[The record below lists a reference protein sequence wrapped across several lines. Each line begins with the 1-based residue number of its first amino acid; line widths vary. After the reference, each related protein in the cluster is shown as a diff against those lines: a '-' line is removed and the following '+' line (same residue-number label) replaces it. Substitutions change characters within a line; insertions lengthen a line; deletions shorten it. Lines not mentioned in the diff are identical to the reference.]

1 MKKIVSATIFLFLLA
16 AALPISGAARKSKE
30 PAAAPSSAPVDLNS
44 ASQKD
49 LEALPGI
56 GAATAKKIIAHRP
69 YSNVQDLSRAGVAK
83 ATIDKIAPMVTVS
96 AGAAAAA
103 TETPSRPKHSD
114 KSAASTASP
123 SRSGALDLNTASEAD
138 LEKLPGVGAAYA
150 RRIVDAR
157 PYASVADLSRA
168 RLPKK
173 TLDKITPLV
182 TVTGAGAASTP
193 MGAGD
198 QPMKAAPPPKA
209 APAPN
214 ATPAAKE
221 PFPGAAG
228 APRDTTT
235 TVAQTPPSPGM
246 VWVNT
251 ETKVYH
257 LEGDRWYGKT
267 KHGKW
272 MTESEAIQ
280 AGYRKAK
287 R

>member
-1 MKKIVSATIFLFLLA
+1 MKKIVSATTLLFLLA
-16 AALPISGAARKSKE
+16 AALPLSGAARKSKE
-30 PAAAPSSAPVDLNS
+30 PAAAPASAPVDLNS

-69 YSNVQDLSRAGVAK
+69 YSSVQDLSRAGVAK
-83 ATIDKIAPMVTVS
+83 ATIDKIAPMVTAS

-103 TETPSRPKHSD
+103 TPSRPKHSE
-114 KSAASTASP
+114 KAATSTASP
-123 SRSGALDLNTASEAD
+123 ARSGPLDLNTASEAD
-138 LEKLPGVGAAYA
+138 LEKLPGVGSAYA

-182 TVTGAGAASTP
+182 TVTGAGSASTP

-198 QPMKAAPPPKA
+198 QPMKTAPPPKA

-214 ATPAAKE
+214 AAPSTKE

-228 APRDTTT
+228 APRETTT

>member
-1 MKKIVSATIFLFLLA
+1 MKKIVSAATLLFLLA
-16 AALPISGAARKSKE
+16 AVLPLSGAARKSKE
-30 PAAAPSSAPVDLNS
+30 PAPAPSSAPVDLNS

-69 YSNVQDLSRAGVAK
+69 YASVQDRSRAGVAK
-83 ATIDKIAPMVTVS
+83 ATIDKIAPMVTAS
-96 AGAAAAA
+96 AGTAAA
-103 TETPSRPKHSD
+103 TRPETPSRTAHREKEST
-114 KSAASTASP
+114 ATSTASP
-123 SRSGALDLNTASEAD
+123 AHSAPLDLNTASEAD
-138 LEKLPGVGAAYA
+138 LEKLPGVGSAYA

-182 TVTGAGAASTP
+182 TVTGAGSVSTP
-193 MGAGD
+193 MGAAD
-198 QPMKAAPPPKA
+198 QPTKAAPPPKA
-209 APAPN
+209 APAP
-214 ATPAAKE
+214 KE

-228 APRDTTT
+228 APRETTP